1 MIETAPNE
9 STFSPLETG
18 RRRSTFYV
26 PLVSSADAPSTAES
40 PKPSNEQCFS
50 TELKRS
56 LDKIYNP
63 DLSACSFEWSL
74 NDSGDL
80 LVANGSQSSLS
91 MRRTMSTSSTQLM
104 GDNSQSVKNKAK
116 RYGVVLNSINLDDAA
131 EPATNDNC
139 REKLPSNTSTPIK
152 LLKSRSRSN
161 ILCLPDKSFQLSP
174 LKEKSKTLPQNLSP
188 KVMSTAAS
196 AATLNNHPNGMT
208 HTSTFPPKY
217 SFLLKSS
224 PKILLNY
231 SSDGNSLS
239 AFTVAA
245 SPTQSA
251 SIVASGNDKK
261 AAAAVAATAVTNNGT
276 SPTSAS
282 PRKALSFIRRA
293 HSTKLSRSN
302 SLLKSL
308 TSKCVDQSVEN
319 LLSNSNQTVRELSF
333 DRFEECFRSDQF
345 YELIREIF
353 VKDAIVDA
361 SATTVD
367 PRVGSTLAMITA
379 TSTAAIASGSGTN
392 RRSDADKCDDEVHSG
407 MNLWSVLFHLCWS
420 MSARVLRRAHQQ
432 CVISIGRAR
441 STSTHTN
448 SNLLWNCAH
457 RWFLARTKTKYTTT
471 QRWRKT
477 RTHPKCAAKAR
488 ANAEQNRVKFRGT
501 ERKCFMPA
509 RSIQCLCSNIP
520 MAISSL
526 HSIAEASSFLQRL
539 FVCLTFFLCV

>member
-1 MIETAPNE
+1 MITKTIDELWKENCEKKELWKKHTNNFETNRTEHIIEVKMIETATNE
-9 STFSPLETG
+9 NAFSPLETG

-26 PLVSSADAPSTAES
+26 PLVSSADAPSTATVES
-40 PKPSNEQCFS
+40 PKASNEQNFS

-80 LVANGSQSSLS
+80 LVANGTQSSSSSS
-91 MRRTMSTSSTQLM
+91 MRRTMSTSSTQLT
-104 GDNSQSVKNKAK
+104 GDDNNQSVRNKAK
-116 RYGVVLNSINLDDAA
+116 RYGVVLNSINLDDGDEPTVAA
-131 EPATNDNC
+131 TATASTTNENNC
-139 REKLPSNTSTPIK
+139 CEKSPSNTSTPIK

-188 KVMSTAAS
+188 KVLSTAAS
-196 AATLNNHPNGMT
+196 AAALNNHPNGMT

-239 AFTVAA
+239 AYAAA
-245 SPTQSA
+245 SPTNQSA
-251 SIVASGNDKK
+251 SMVAGVGGNDKK
-261 AAAAVAATAVTNNGT
+261 AMAAAANNGS
-276 SPTSAS
+276 SPASAS

-319 LLSNSNQTVRELSF
+319 LLCSSNQMVRELSF
-333 DRFEECFRSDQF
+333 DRFEECFRSEQF

-353 VKDAIVDA
+353 VKDAMTDA
-361 SATTVD
+361 AAAAATATANTTD
-367 PRVGSTLAMITA
+367 PRLGSALAIVTA
-379 TSTAAIASGSGTN
+379 TSTTAIGSKSA
-392 RRSDADKCDDEVHSG
+392 RRSEADKCDDEVHSG
-407 MNLWSVLFHLCWS
+407 MD
-420 MSARVLRRAHQQ
+420 
-432 CVISIGRAR
+432 
-441 STSTHTN
+441 
-448 SNLLWNCAH
+448 LLW
-457 RWFLARTKTKYTTT
+457 LVY
-471 QRWRKT
+471 
-477 RTHPKCAAKAR
+477 
-488 ANAEQNRVKFRGT
+488 
-501 ERKCFMPA
+501 
-509 RSIQCLCSNIP
+509 
-520 MAISSL
+520 
-526 HSIAEASSFLQRL
+526 
-539 FVCLTFFLCV
+539 

>member
-1 MIETAPNE
+1 MIETVTNE
-9 STFSPLETG
+9 NAFLPHETG

-26 PLVSSADAPSTAES
+26 PLASTVDTASTTEL
-40 PKPSNEQCFS
+40 PGPINDENFS

-63 DLSACSFEWSL
+63 NLSACSFEWNL

-80 LVANGSQSSLS
+80 LVANGTQSTSS
-91 MRRTMSTSSTQLM
+91 MRRTISTSSTHLTAD
-104 GDNSQSVKNKAK
+104 DNQSVKNKAK
-116 RYGVVLNSINLDDAA
+116 RYGVVLNSINLEDGD
-131 EPATNDNC
+131 EQTINDNC
-139 REKLPSNTSTPIK
+139 HEKSPSNTSTPIK

-188 KVMSTAAS
+188 KVLSTATS
-196 AATLNNHPNGMT
+196 AAALNNHPNGMT

-239 AFTVAA
+239 AFAA
-245 SPTQSA
+245 TSPTQSA
-251 SIVASGNDKK
+251 SI
-261 AAAAVAATAVTNNGT
+261 AAGGHDNKSIAMNNGS
-276 SPTSAS
+276 SPASSAS

-319 LLSNSNQTVRELSF
+319 LLSSNNQTVRELTF

-353 VKDAIVDA
+353 VKDAIADA
-361 SATTVD
+361 ATTTAD
-367 PRVGSTLAMITA
+367 PRLGSSLAIVTA
-379 TSTAAIASGSGTN
+379 PSSTAIACGGDGGVSVST
-392 RRSDADKCDDEVHSG
+392 RRTTTDKCDDEVHSG
-407 MNLWSVLFHLCWS
+407 MNFMISFSIFNRTNNILYWS
-420 MSARVLRRAHQQ
+420 MSAYVLCYMQKNNA
-432 CVISIGRAR
+432 S
-441 STSTHTN
+441 
-448 SNLLWNCAH
+448 
-457 RWFLARTKTKYTTT
+457 LALNERT
-471 QRWRKT
+471 
-477 RTHPKCAAKAR
+477 
-488 ANAEQNRVKFRGT
+488 
-501 ERKCFMPA
+501 
-509 RSIQCLCSNIP
+509 
-520 MAISSL
+520 
-526 HSIAEASSFLQRL
+526 
-539 FVCLTFFLCV
+539 

>member
-40 PKPSNEQCFS
+40 PKPSNEQSFS

-91 MRRTMSTSSTQLM
+91 MRRTMSTSSTHLT
-104 GDNSQSVKNKAK
+104 GDNSRSVKNKAK
-116 RYGVVLNSINLDDAA
+116 RYGVVLNSINLDDAD
-131 EPATNDNC
+131 EQATNDNC
-139 REKLPSNTSTPIK
+139 REKSPSNTSTPIK

-188 KVMSTAAS
+188 KVLSTAAS
-196 AATLNNHPNGMT
+196 AAALNNHPNGMT

-251 SIVASGNDKK
+251 SIVAGGNDKK
-261 AAAAVAATAVTNNGT
+261 AIAAAAAGTNNGT
-276 SPTSAS
+276 SPASAS

-353 VKDAIVDA
+353 VKDAIADT
-361 SATTVD
+361 SATTTAD
-367 PRVGSTLAMITA
+367 PRLGSTLAMITA

-420 MSARVLRRAHQQ
+420 TSVRVLRRAHQQ
-432 CVISIGRAR
+432 CVTSIGRAR
-441 STSTHTN
+441 STHTRAQTN

-457 RWFLARTKTKYTTT
+457 RWFLA
-471 QRWRKT
+471 
-477 RTHPKCAAKAR
+477 
-488 ANAEQNRVKFRGT
+488 
-501 ERKCFMPA
+501 
-509 RSIQCLCSNIP
+509 
-520 MAISSL
+520 
-526 HSIAEASSFLQRL
+526 
-539 FVCLTFFLCV
+539 

>member
-1 MIETAPNE
+1 MIEAATSENA
-9 STFSPLETG
+9 FSPLETG

-26 PLVSSADAPSTAES
+26 PLVSSADATSTANAS
-40 PKPSNEQCFS
+40 PKSGDEKQHIS

-80 LVANGSQSSLS
+80 LVANGTQSTSS
-91 MRRTMSTSSTQLM
+91 MRRTMSTSSTHLT
-104 GDNSQSVKNKAK
+104 GYDTQSVKNKAK
-116 RYGVVLNSINLDDAA
+116 RYGVVLNSINLDDGD
-131 EPATNDNC
+131 EPTATNDNC
-139 REKLPSNTSTPIK
+139 LEKSPSNTSTPIK

-188 KVMSTAAS
+188 KMLSMASS

-239 AFTVAA
+239 A
-245 SPTQSA
+245 SPIQSA
-251 SIVASGNDKK
+251 SIVDSSSNDKK
-261 AAAAVAATAVTNNGT
+261 IAVA
-276 SPTSAS
+276 SPASAS

-319 LLSNSNQTVRELSF
+319 LLSSSNQAVRELSF

-353 VKDAIVDA
+353 AKDAIADA
-361 SATTVD
+361 AATTSVD
-367 PRVGSTLAMITA
+367 QRLGSTLTIV
-379 TSTAAIASGSGTN
+379 TAAASTTAITGGVST

-407 MNLWSVLFHLCWS
+407 MNLW
-420 MSARVLRRAHQQ
+420 
-432 CVISIGRAR
+432 
-441 STSTHTN
+441 N
-448 SNLLWNCAH
+448 
-457 RWFLARTKTKYTTT
+457 
-471 QRWRKT
+471 
-477 RTHPKCAAKAR
+477 
-488 ANAEQNRVKFRGT
+488 
-501 ERKCFMPA
+501 
-509 RSIQCLCSNIP
+509 
-520 MAISSL
+520 
-526 HSIAEASSFLQRL
+526 
-539 FVCLTFFLCV
+539 TF

>member
-1 MIETAPNE
+1 MIETATSENA
-9 STFSPLETG
+9 FSPLETG

-26 PLVSSADAPSTAES
+26 PLVSSAEASSTTNES
-40 PKPSNEQCFS
+40 PKSGDEQQHIS
-50 TELKRS
+50 ADLKRS

-80 LVANGSQSSLS
+80 LVANGTQSTSS
-91 MRRTMSTSSTQLM
+91 MRRTMSTSSTHLT
-104 GDNSQSVKNKAK
+104 GYDSQSVKNKAK
-116 RYGVVLNSINLDDAA
+116 RYGVVLNSINLDGGD
-131 EPATNDNC
+131 EQATTDNC
-139 REKLPSNTSTPIK
+139 REKSPSNTSTPIK

-188 KVMSTAAS
+188 KMLSMAAS

-239 AFTVAA
+239 AFAAA
-245 SPTQSA
+245 SPTQSG
-251 SIVASGNDKK
+251 SIVGGGNDKK
-261 AAAAVAATAVTNNGT
+261 AIAAATNNGS
-276 SPTSAS
+276 SPASAS

-319 LLSNSNQTVRELSF
+319 LLSSSNQAVRELSF

-353 VKDAIVDA
+353 AKDAIADA
-361 SATTVD
+361 SATTID
-367 PRVGSTLAMITA
+367 PRLGSTLAIV
-379 TSTAAIASGSGTN
+379 TAAASTTAIAGGVSH

-407 MNLWSVLFHLCWS
+407 MNL
-420 MSARVLRRAHQQ
+420 
-432 CVISIGRAR
+432 
-441 STSTHTN
+441 
-448 SNLLWNCAH
+448 
-457 RWFLARTKTKYTTT
+457 
-471 QRWRKT
+471 
-477 RTHPKCAAKAR
+477 
-488 ANAEQNRVKFRGT
+488 
-501 ERKCFMPA
+501 
-509 RSIQCLCSNIP
+509 
-520 MAISSL
+520 
-526 HSIAEASSFLQRL
+526 
-539 FVCLTFFLCV
+539 